1 MKTLFPWANNIY
13 SLPWKCTFINILK
26 ILIKLNLKIC
36 TGKENNLNLS
46 EYLVP
51 SVTATA
57 YYVPEFI
64 TPEDEKLMLRE
75 IENSPTPR
83 LH

>member
-1 MKTLFPWANNIY
+1 MQTLFPWANNIY

-51 SVTATA
+51 SVPATA

-75 IENSPTPR
+75 IEKSPTPR